1 VTEFKLQFVD
11 AQRDRQ
17 GRVRFYY
24 FRRRG
29 RRWPLPGEPLSEEFM
44 ARYRQLLA
52 ATEPVVAGS
61 KRTRP
66 CPSGSFGALVD
77 AYFADK
83 EAFGQRKP
91 STQRIYRLILEPL
104 AEAHGHKPVPLLER
118 RHIKQW
124 RDARGETP
132 GMANMLVKVIRLLL
146 AYGVENEYR
155 RDNPAQR
162 IKLFKLGEH
171 RAWTDEECAAFE
183 VRWPSGTMQRRAY
196 MLAKYTGQR
205 CGDIARMTRAHR
217 KGGEIRVEQQQKT
230 GTPLWI
236 FEHRDLAA
244 ELALAGDHF
253 SLLTTP
259 NGQAF
264 DADSLGRWFADA
276 IDEAGLPDDCVMHG
290 LRKTAA
296 RILAEAGNDVLRIM
310 AITGHKSLPVL
321 LQYTKDAQQ
330 RTLGKAAILQ
340 LEEHQT
346 RTATAKPHGPMSAK
360 RKPRG

>member
-1 VTEFKLQFVD
+1 MDLKLDFVD
-11 AQRDRQ
+11 AQRDRH
-17 GRVRFYY
+17 GRVRYWY
-24 FRRRG
+24 FRRSG
-29 RRWPLPGEPLSEEFM
+29 RRWRLPGQPGSPEFM
-44 ARYRQLLA
+44 AEYWRLHA
-52 ATEPVVAGS
+52 ATEPIPDAKG
-61 KRTRP
+61 RLP
-66 CPSGSFGALVD
+66 HPPGSFGALVA

-83 EAFGQRKP
+83 QKFGQKKP
-91 STQRIYRLILEPL
+91 NTQSMYRMILEPL
-104 AEAHGHKPVPLLER
+104 AEIHGDKPVALLER
-118 RHIKQW
+118 RHVKQW

-132 GMANMLVKVIRLLL
+132 GTANMIVKVVRLLMSY
-146 AYGVENEYR
+146 AVDNEYR
-155 RDNPAQR
+155 KDNPAQR
-162 IKLFKLGEH
+162 IELFKLGEH

-183 VRWPSGTMQRRAY
+183 RRWLPGTMQFRAY

-217 KGGEIRVEQQQKT
+217 KGGKIRVEQQQKT

-244 ELALAGDHF
+244 ELALNGDDHL

-276 IDEAGLPDDCVMHG
+276 IDEAGLPEDCVLHG

-296 RILAEAGNDVLRIM
+296 RMLAEAGNDVLRIM
-310 AITGHKSLPVL
+310 AITGHKSLPMLMEYV
-321 LQYTKDAQQ
+321 KDAQQ

-340 LEEHQT
+340 LEEHQS
-346 RTATAKPHGPMSAK
+346 RTGIAKPTRRPSAK
-360 RKPRG
+360 RKPTG

>member
-1 VTEFKLQFVD
+1 
-11 AQRDRQ
+11 
-17 GRVRFYY
+17 
-24 FRRRG
+24 
-29 RRWPLPGEPLSEEFM
+29 M
-44 ARYRQLLA
+44 
-52 ATEPVVAGS
+52 
-61 KRTRP
+61 
-66 CPSGSFGALVD
+66 
-77 AYFADK
+77 
-83 EAFGQRKP
+83 
-91 STQRIYRLILEPL
+91 
-104 AEAHGHKPVPLLER
+104 
-118 RHIKQW
+118 
-124 RDARGETP
+124 
-132 GMANMLVKVIRLLL
+132 LL
-146 AYGVENEYR
+146 AYAVENEYR

-183 VRWPSGTMQRRAY
+183 ARWPSGTMQRRAY
-196 MLAKYTGQR
+196 MVAKYTGQR

-244 ELALAGDHF
+244 ELALNGDGHF

-264 DADSLGRWFADA
+264 DADGLGRWFADA

-296 RILAEAGNDVLRIM
+296 RILAEAGCDVLQIM

-321 LQYTKDAQQ
+321 LQYVKDAQQ
-330 RTLGKAAILQ
+330 RTLGRAAILQ
-340 LEEHQT
+340 LEKHQT
-346 RTATAKPHGPMSAK
+346 RTAIAKPPGSTTAK